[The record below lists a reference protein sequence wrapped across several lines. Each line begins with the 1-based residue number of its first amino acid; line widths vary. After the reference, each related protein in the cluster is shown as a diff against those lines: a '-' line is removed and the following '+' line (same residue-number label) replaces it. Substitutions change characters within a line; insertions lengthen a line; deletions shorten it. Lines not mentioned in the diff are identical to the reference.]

1 MIIPRYFLLVCLTLP
16 ASGLAA
22 AAPVMNPGNDDD
34 VVAMTPF
41 DVTDSALED
50 FGLQVRRGVRDP
62 ARSTLLWPVR
72 VPQIIAVLPNTAAAR
87 AGLRPGELIIRAD
100 GKSASSTLLS
110 PNTFRKLQDRKLN
123 AVAAASK
130 PVTWTLEIQAIDGKT
145 TRTVPLTVPTPA
157 PHWGEAPWTAP
168 VGRIPVT
175 VPEEGPLADRA
186 KLVLNN
192 GIWVLFNNTV
202 IAKEFGWP
210 IAAARPLR
218 GFQWTIV
225 DTEDRRHR
233 IFVTQQQ
240 GPTEILLE
248 IWSRETGQIDFLTSP
263 AGAMEKVYTRPYGRS
278 SGTAPNREESRARFE
293 KEMAFWLNEATDR
306 SDRWP
311 LELKGGTI
319 IGSTIP
325 LPNTSGAPRSAAKGT
340 PPGPRAPQFLQLPKA
355 TETQRALF
363 EEAFA
368 KIGADEENW
377 AYTETS
383 RGLDDNHQTV
393 VRVDPSKPEGQ
404 RVTLLKYDGKPPT
417 PAQLKTWRDQG
428 RDSSA
433 TLGDLPPLT
442 SVIDFTD
449 LRVSADE
456 TAAMAF
462 ELPIVAGNANFPS
475 DKFQALFRVNKTRRA
490 LEDITVK
497 LREAIK
503 VVGVVK
509 ITDAGLE
516 AHFRTFDPAYPP
528 QPVSLKAGGAARLLL
543 IKISRSFEATRTDYV
558 RVTPSDAAPVPA
570 TSEPAPAK

>member
-100 GKSASSTLLS
+100 GKSASSTLFS

-210 IAAARPLR
+210 R
-218 GFQWTIV
+218 V
-225 DTEDRRHR
+225 
-233 IFVTQQQ
+233 V
-240 GPTEILLE
+240 
-248 IWSRETGQIDFLTSP
+248 
-263 AGAMEKVYTRPYGRS
+263 
-278 SGTAPNREESRARFE
+278 
-293 KEMAFWLNEATDR
+293 
-306 SDRWP
+306 
-311 LELKGGTI
+311 
-319 IGSTIP
+319 
-325 LPNTSGAPRSAAKGT
+325 TSGAP
-340 PPGPRAPQFLQLPKA
+340 
-355 TETQRALF
+355 
-363 EEAFA
+363 
-368 KIGADEENW
+368 
-377 AYTETS
+377 
-383 RGLDDNHQTV
+383 
-393 VRVDPSKPEGQ
+393 
-404 RVTLLKYDGKPPT
+404 
-417 PAQLKTWRDQG
+417 
-428 RDSSA
+428 
-433 TLGDLPPLT
+433 
-442 SVIDFTD
+442 
-449 LRVSADE
+449 
-456 TAAMAF
+456 
-462 ELPIVAGNANFPS
+462 
-475 DKFQALFRVNKTRRA
+475 
-490 LEDITVK
+490 
-497 LREAIK
+497 
-503 VVGVVK
+503 
-509 ITDAGLE
+509 
-516 AHFRTFDPAYPP
+516 
-528 QPVSLKAGGAARLLL
+528 
-543 IKISRSFEATRTDYV
+543 
-558 RVTPSDAAPVPA
+558 
-570 TSEPAPAK
+570 